1 MSILEPFPVV
11 LEKPLPVAERAW
23 HGGKRW
29 QQDELPSA
37 RPGVVFVFT
46 VRGEQILRQGDG
58 PLRMDERYLVNATV
72 VTLVDIRPRTLT
84 VEILLEPPEDKAPAL
99 LLTAGFRCR
108 VTDPAIV
115 AQLGFWSVFPDLDAY
130 LRANLRPGGT
140 ADEIQQRLLARFAI
154 CPPEII
160 GMQIRPVSVRLS
172 IVEE

>member
-11 LEKPLPVAERAW
+11 LEEMLPVAERAW

-29 QQDELPSA
+29 RQDDLPST

-46 VRGEQILRQGDG
+46 VRGEQLLQHGAG
-58 PLRMDERYLVNATV
+58 PPRNASA

-84 VEILLEPPEDKAPAL
+84 VEILLEPPEDKIPAL
-99 LLTAGFRCR
+99 LLTAEFRCR
-108 VTDPAIV
+108 VTDPVVA
-115 AQLGFWSVFPDLDAY
+115 AQLGLRSVFPDLDAY

-160 GMQIRPVSVRLS
+160 GMHIRPVSVRLS